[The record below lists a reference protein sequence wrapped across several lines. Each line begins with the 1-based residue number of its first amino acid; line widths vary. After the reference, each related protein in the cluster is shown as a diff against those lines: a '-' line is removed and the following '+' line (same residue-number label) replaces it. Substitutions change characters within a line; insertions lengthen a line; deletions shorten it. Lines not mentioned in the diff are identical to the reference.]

1 MLPLPW
7 LGRADATSKARRQQH
22 EFPDDDFVCDN
33 FVLRLPPHDAAQA
46 ALLSCVVVGDVTW
59 VGPATHREP
68 THNKLRPSSEHKI
81 TKQRNGRKQDIGMK
95 KVAKQRKLS

>member
-1 MLPLPW
+1 
-7 LGRADATSKARRQQH
+7 
-22 EFPDDDFVCDN
+22 
-33 FVLRLPPHDAAQA
+33 
-46 ALLSCVVVGDVTW
+46 VVVGDVTW